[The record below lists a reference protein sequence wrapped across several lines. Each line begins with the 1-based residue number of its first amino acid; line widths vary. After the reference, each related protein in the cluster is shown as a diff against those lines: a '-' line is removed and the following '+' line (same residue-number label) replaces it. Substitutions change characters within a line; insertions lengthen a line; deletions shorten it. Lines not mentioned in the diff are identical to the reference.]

1 MGAAELPV
9 PPRLQSEANLFRY
22 RPRDVVVRAAEDA
35 PLTDVIRVGLA
46 AVRTGARVVLV
57 PAGEVPAQVQ
67 ELFRSVLDPCGDE
80 AFARVAADWSDP
92 SGAGRIRVVGTA
104 PGLAEALAERP
115 EVALLTGPV
124 VGASR
129 VEMLP
134 LLAEQA
140 VSVTMHRFGNPS
152 TDAETVVRRV
162 IASSPGLGTPAPPV
176 EM

>member
-1 MGAAELPV
+1 M
-9 PPRLQSEANLFRY
+9 
-22 RPRDVVVRAAEDA
+22 
-35 PLTDVIRVGLA
+35 
-46 AVRTGARVVLV
+46 
-57 PAGEVPAQVQ
+57 
-67 ELFRSVLDPCGDE
+67 
-80 AFARVAADWSDP
+80 
-92 SGAGRIRVVGTA
+92 VGTA